1 MKYLVTF
8 DIVENKKR
16 NKLSTYLQEYGT
28 RVQKSVF
35 EINIKQKEFQNLLD
49 KIKFLIEKEDSIRFY
64 RQDENTLKHFYFMGF
79 GNKAFENNSI
89 LFF

>member
-16 NKLSTYLQEYGT
+16 NKLSTYLQEYGI

-35 EINIKQKEFQNLLD
+35 EIVLKPKELDLLLKKIENLISKD
-49 KIKFLIEKEDSIRFY
+49 DSIRFY
-64 RQDENTLKHFYFMGF
+64 RQDENTLKHFYYLGF
-79 GNKAFENNSI
+79 GDEAFKNNSI

>member
-16 NKLSTYLQEYGT
+16 NKISTYLQEYGV

-35 EINIKQKEFQNLLD
+35 EIIIKQKELKTLLN
-49 KIKFLIEKEDSIRFY
+49 KIKPLIDKDDSIRFY
-64 RQDENTLKHFYFMGF
+64 RQDENTLKHFHFFGF
-79 GNKAFENNSI
+79 GDDAFELNTI